1 MGHHI
6 QIDGQFKNDKYD
18 WCPTGFFA
26 LKITDPNGELAFRA
40 CNKELHD
47 RHSSYDW
54 RQPEFIILN
63 FKDPRDELAL
73 RAYAQET
80 DNIELS
86 KDILQGLENV
96 KEKKLE
102 DLKNE

>member
-6 QIDGQFKNDKYD
+6 QIDGQFKSNKYD
-18 WCPTGFFA
+18 WCPTGFLA
-26 LKITDPNGELAFRA
+26 LKFTDPKA
-40 CNKELHD
+40 
-47 RHSSYDW
+47 
-54 RQPEFIILN
+54 
-63 FKDPRDELAL
+63 ELAL